1 MEIPMT
7 PKRVFP
13 ESKRTKYKRRLKV
26 CSEQKW
32 KEKPQWQRG
41 VKKKNKKVKMAI
53 EDSKLEESVQNLE
66 SGLYNLRVQ
75 MKTMISLWLIKII
88 KTACLKSMWLSNI
101 IKTVISW
108 WILQKNK
115 FIMSIKNH
123 QSSRINK
130 ITNILKRTLLLSR
143 HQHIHSWGYS
153 GLLVYWT
160 SLIMRP
166 EFRFMCSRII
176 YS

>member
-1 MEIPMT
+1 M
-7 PKRVFP
+7 
-13 ESKRTKYKRRLKV
+13 
-26 CSEQKW
+26 
-32 KEKPQWQRG
+32 
-41 VKKKNKKVKMAI
+41 
-53 EDSKLEESVQNLE
+53 QNLE

-153 GLLVYWT
+153 GLLIYWT
-160 SLIMRP
+160 SLIISVHVFKNNLQLSPSCLWTSQFICNSTQQRKVCP
-166 EFRFMCSRII
+166 HPT
-176 YS
+176 YSKLGRKKVAVTEKI

>member
-1 MEIPMT
+1 
-7 PKRVFP
+7 
-13 ESKRTKYKRRLKV
+13 
-26 CSEQKW
+26 
-32 KEKPQWQRG
+32 
-41 VKKKNKKVKMAI
+41 MAM

-123 QSSRINK
+123 QSSWINK